1 MSKAT
6 DVIYAECLQA
16 MRRPKLLAL
25 ASEMLAALED
35 AEEELIYLYEKAF
48 PYDESA
54 NETTATIDRVI
65 AVISKARGEEEE
77 D

>member
-1 MSKAT
+1 MSDHT
-6 DVIYAECLQA
+6 DAIYLECLRALRKSQ
-16 MRRPKLLAL
+16 LLAV

-35 AEEELIYLYEKAF
+35 AKEELIYLYEQGYPNDA
-48 PYDESA
+48 SA

>member
-6 DVIYAECLQA
+6 DEVYAECLRA
-16 MRRPKLLAL
+16 MRLPALLAL

-35 AEEELIYLYEKAF
+35 AEEELIYLYERMF
-48 PYDESA
+48 PGDA
-54 NETTATIDRVI
+54 AADETTATIDRVI